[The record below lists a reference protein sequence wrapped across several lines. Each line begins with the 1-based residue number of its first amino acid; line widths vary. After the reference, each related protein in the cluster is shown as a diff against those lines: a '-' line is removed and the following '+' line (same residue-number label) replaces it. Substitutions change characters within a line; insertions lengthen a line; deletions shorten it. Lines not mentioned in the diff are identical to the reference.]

1 MEANPLRRVQAAKAT
16 LFVGLTMLMAVAA
29 LGIIS
34 AFSAAQQPPA
44 QPAQAFGA
52 KEVFDKPGPLPVTGT
67 YTSKG
72 GTLIIFASGSGW
84 TGTPP
89 QQIGMKV
96 NVDGSAE
103 PPNAEVFVKNAA
115 SANEHFAF
123 VPASIVIKGQ
133 PAGPVPIELV
143 RLNGQTQ
150 TDADDSFKV
159 TVLEIPQ

>member
-1 MEANPLRRVQAAKAT
+1 MV
-16 LFVGLTMLMAVAA
+16 
-29 LGIIS
+29 
-34 AFSAAQQPPA
+34 
-44 QPAQAFGA
+44 A
-52 KEVFDKPGPLPVTGT
+52 KEVIDANGPLPVNVT

-84 TGTPP
+84 TGAPP

-96 NVDGSAE
+96 RVDGSAE

-123 VPASIVIKGQ
+123 VPASIVVRGV

-143 RLNGQTQ
+143 VLNGQTK
-150 TDADDSFKV
+150 TDGDDSFKV
-159 TVLEIPQ
+159 TVLEIPK